1 MCVFLISTLP
11 SILTLK
17 LTSNSQKL
25 QALSRYVSYS
35 LFHEEDMPQRP
46 RNYLFTSVLCFAYHQ
61 VEEFGMHL
69 HVDGTVLYGL
79 KVEAID
85 DKRGDNIS
93 IDKLSRMLVDIHQ
106 DSTKIMGDML
116 TPYQR
121 DLMDIVFMGDT
132 ENRGK
137 VRSIDT
143 SAEGKVVLSAHIL
156 SSHAP
161 LSAACSTM

>member
-1 MCVFLISTLP
+1 
-11 SILTLK
+11 
-17 LTSNSQKL
+17 
-25 QALSRYVSYS
+25 
-35 LFHEEDMPQRP
+35 
-46 RNYLFTSVLCFAYHQ
+46 
-61 VEEFGMHL
+61 MHL

-121 DLMDIVFMGDT
+121 TLMDIVFMGDT

-137 VRSIDT
+137 YNVVIANAIKQANNQPPSFDYSVASNFMDRGEVENELKVT
-143 SAEGKVVLSAHIL
+143 SLCLGHV
-156 SSHAP
+156 
-161 LSAACSTM
+161 